1 MRPSARRPNPPRG
14 TATSASRRLGGRN
27 ATAVM
32 EGVGYMQAGHCSLC
46 TIGPQP
52 VVSPFGHPAG
62 ARICRRCIHEKL
74 VGLMDRMTETLGL
87 PRTGRP
93 ISQPPL
99 VQQIWFRRLD
109 TGEEVGS
116 ARRAYFD
123 KGLLVV
129 EAPFIFGS
137 IDGVQRLDVVVQD
150 WETQWDE
157 LGPEGKHRV
166 IPSGRAE
173 PVLERCY
180 RIDMPEDLDEVIRV
194 PYEIVQPS

>member
-1 MRPSARRPNPPRG
+1 MRPPTRRPNPPRG
-14 TATSASRRLGGRN
+14 TATSSARRLGGRN

-32 EGVGYMQAGHCSLC
+32 DGVGYMQAGYCSLC
-46 TIGPQP
+46 AIGPQP

-62 ARICRRCIHEKL
+62 ARICRRCIHERL

-87 PRTGRP
+87 SRKGRP

-99 VQQIWFRRLD
+99 VQQVWIRNPETD
-109 TGEEVGS
+109 EDVGS

-123 KGLLVV
+123 QGLLIV
-129 EAPFIFGS
+129 EYPFLFGS
-137 IDGVQRLDVVVQD
+137 IDGLQRLDVVVQD

-166 IPSGRAE
+166 IHSERPE
-173 PVLERCY
+173 PVLERRY
-180 RIDMPEDLDEVIRV
+180 RIDMPEDLAEAIRV